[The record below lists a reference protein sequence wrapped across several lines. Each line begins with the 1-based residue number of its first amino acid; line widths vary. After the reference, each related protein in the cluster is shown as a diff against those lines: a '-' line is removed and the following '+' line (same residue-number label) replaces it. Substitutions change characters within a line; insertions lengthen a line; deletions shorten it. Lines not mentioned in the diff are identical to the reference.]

1 MKLSRN
7 DPCSCGSGKKYKHC
21 CLQLAVVQTSTSPFT
36 KPHDGAI
43 AKSINWLK
51 THQRKGWQVAFDNLM
66 HELLI
71 EEDREALSQLD
82 SESAGGIDIN
92 LTEWLLAEGSIQIQG
107 AKRQIAD
114 YLIGPFGPSFTP
126 GQRNWIQQLAQ
137 RPLRLYRI
145 TDVKT
150 GEQMTLCDVLNEAAE
165 PVVVIERSGSQSA
178 RPGMMMG
185 ARVMLVQDHH
195 ELSGAVYPFS
205 IIAGQDTVSRL
216 QEVADEFGH
225 LPDLAQEL
233 AWTLMSSWLQQYVAP
248 MSMPD
253 MIDSYSGDPMVSI
266 TDYYNVNDWQ
276 ALAQVLQNCPD
287 LEGSKV
293 DGWSRLL
300 ECDDGLTRPIL
311 SINLGKK
318 PNQVQVF
325 YRTQNYAN
333 QGRIWLEDLAG
344 SCLSILTRRVADPQ
358 SMMQQ
363 SKRSKSKMAKPSA
376 VPDIDPQEF
385 SKLIEGVIRKTYANW
400 CDESIP
406 ALSNKT
412 PRQAIQTSAGLE
424 RVKGLLRSYQA
435 GEKEQAKEQGR
446 PEVSYDFLWIALG
459 IKSLTIGG

>member
-205 IIAGQDTVSRL
+205 IMAGQDTVSRL

-363 SKRSKSKMAKPSA
+363 SKRSKSKMAKQSA
-376 VPDIDPQEF
+376 VPNIDPQEF

>member
-205 IIAGQDTVSRL
+205 IMAGQDTVSRL

-287 LEGSKV
+287 LEGNKV

-363 SKRSKSKMAKPSA
+363 SKRSKSKMAKQSA
-376 VPDIDPQEF
+376 VPNIDPQEF

-459 IKSLTIGG
+459 IKSLTIGV